1 MQEWNERRV
10 NTWRGKLERS
20 WFRRTRGQR
29 IAASCV
35 LAASGLAGFVA
46 LVCTAAWS
54 GCYHSF
60 DAGIW
65 EFIQFRQDYIVLL
78 AVFLFL
84 WVLGLF
90 LLLYPEKPDDSEE
103 KTEPKD

>member
-20 WFRRTRGQR
+20 WFRRTRVQR

-35 LAASGLAGFVA
+35 LAASGLVGFVA

-54 GCYHSF
+54 GNYHSY

-65 EFIQFRQDYIVLL
+65 DFIQFHRDYIVLL
-78 AVFLFL
+78 AVFLLL

-90 LLLYPEKPDDSEE
+90 LLLYPEKLDVSEG

>member
-20 WFRRTRGQR
+20 WFRRTRVQR

-35 LAASGLAGFVA
+35 LAASGLVGFVA

-54 GCYHSF
+54 GNYHSY

-65 EFIQFRQDYIVLL
+65 DFIQFHRDYIVLL
-78 AVFLFL
+78 AVFLLL

-90 LLLYPEKPDDSEE
+90 LLLYPEKPE
-103 KTEPKD
+103 KMDKPKD

>member
-1 MQEWNERRV
+1 MQERNP
-10 NTWRGKLERS
+10 
-20 WFRRTRGQR
+20 FRRTRGQR

>member
-35 LAASGLAGFVA
+35 LVASGLVGFVA

-54 GCYHSF
+54 GSYHGF
-60 DAGIW
+60 DTGIW
-65 EFIQFRQDYIVLL
+65 EFIQFHPDYIVLL
-78 AVFLFL
+78 AAFLLL

-90 LLLYPEKPDDSEE
+90 LLLYPEKLDEPED

>member
-1 MQEWNERRV
+1 MQKWNERRV

-35 LAASGLAGFVA
+35 LAATGLAGFVA

-65 EFIQFRQDYIVLL
+65 EFIQFHPDYIVLL
-78 AVFLFL
+78 AAFLLL

-90 LLLYPEKPDDSEE
+90 LLLYPEKLDEPED

>member
-1 MQEWNERRV
+1 MQERNP
-10 NTWRGKLERS
+10 
-20 WFRRTRGQR
+20 FRRTRGQR

-65 EFIQFRQDYIVLL
+65 ELIQFRQDYIVLL

-90 LLLYPEKPDDSEE
+90 LLLYPEKPDEPED
-103 KTEPKD
+103 KTETKD

>member
-1 MQEWNERRV
+1 MQERNP
-10 NTWRGKLERS
+10 
-20 WFRRTRGQR
+20 FRRTRGQR

-54 GCYHSF
+54 GSYHGF
-60 DAGIW
+60 DTGIW
-65 EFIQFRQDYIVLL
+65 EFIQFRPDYIVLL